1 MLINNSKVT
10 CSGKWEMKDISSI
23 HDTYSVEPF
32 CSQTCPDNFQVMV
45 NNSIS
50 FCMQCA
56 GACEFNVLAR
66 YGNGTN
72 DYHDSKESHIA
83 TIAIILSAI
92 ALTICAIGTAIYC
105 FFKKRRRCRQSQ
117 ASCRNVSDT

>member
-1 MLINNSKVT
+1 MNNSKVA
-10 CSGKWEMKDISSI
+10 CSENGDMKDISSI
-23 HDTYSVEPF
+23 HDAYSGEPF
-32 CSQTCPDNFQVMV
+32 CSQTCPDNFQVVV

-72 DYHDSKESHIA
+72 NYDLKEFHIA
-83 TIAIILSAI
+83 KIAIILSSI
-92 ALTICAIGTAIYC
+92 ALTVCAIGTSIYC
-105 FFKKRRRCRQSQ
+105 FLKKRRRCRQSQ
-117 ASCRNVSDT
+117 ARCRNVSDT